1 MSEFIFITG
10 SFARDR
16 EYRKGADIDLIYL
29 TKNSG
34 HVYSESFVTGN
45 VRFQITFMPV
55 YKLVDVITSDIDT
68 PDRIYINLLEGCVP
82 TDDSGIALLTE
93 IKDYIGYMKS
103 QHDMAQDIH
112 VSWQLGH
119 IRELCSEILDE
130 RNNAAVIAADLF
142 KTLLTFVTGLP
153 NTMSKHVGRAVA
165 GNLAAEKICTVYT
178 ESVTMNDYCRFVSL
192 ALSVISPYIGNDRE
206 SSTGT
211 SYNQPPKSSLT
222 VFIPGRKSRKLSG
235 RNLMTKL
242 GLCCKGV
249 PFYTFYVGNNQFME
263 CGTYLHVRSNGEIST
278 GVLLD
283 RLYDCHRKLAGICI
297 EEDMKIIFPY
307 RTSFDTGYKF
317 GGKTVFSM
325 LYSVFCKI
333 SAISSDCKETGIAL
347 GLAVCNIWRTKIVH
361 GDTLLK
367 KYQDSLALNAVDP
380 NCIYNVVQSGYMRCV
395 LREYYDNME
404 EMEIPP
410 VDAAVLDSLSAVL
423 DDLFNSMQKVDENNI
438 HIVRTPFGDSKK
450 VVVLFN
456 ALDHILS
463 IFSLDADEKYAIV
476 HYCLKHVNE

>member
-1 MSEFIFITG
+1 
-10 SFARDR
+10 
-16 EYRKGADIDLIYL
+16 
-29 TKNSG
+29 
-34 HVYSESFVTGN
+34 
-45 VRFQITFMPV
+45 
-55 YKLVDVITSDIDT
+55 
-68 PDRIYINLLEGCVP
+68 
-82 TDDSGIALLTE
+82 
-93 IKDYIGYMKS
+93 
-103 QHDMAQDIH
+103 
-112 VSWQLGH
+112 
-119 IRELCSEILDE
+119 
-130 RNNAAVIAADLF
+130 
-142 KTLLTFVTGLP
+142 
-153 NTMSKHVGRAVA
+153 
-165 GNLAAEKICTVYT
+165 
-178 ESVTMNDYCRFVSL
+178 MNDYCRFVSL

-235 RNLMTKL
+235 RSLMTKL

-263 CGTYLHVRSNGEIST
+263 CGTYLHVRSSGEIST

-307 RTSFDTGYKF
+307 RTSFDTGYRF
-317 GGKTVFSM
+317 GGKTVFNM
-325 LYSVFCKI
+325 LYPVFCKI